1 MPQTQD
7 GEYERTTR
15 FTYGAL
21 PTCECLPQFTLIR
34 YIICA
39 PLLLKRYIVA
49 YLECLEVRYML
60 SQRVSM
66 LFPYENGSAS
76 IKTFLNIFFYLKK
89 NKKNSSSEILPPH
102 FYWLRFLQH
111 YQLCSFCDD
120 LLNDFD
126 IFIQKKKKSEEL
138 TIKIRN
144 SRKGSSL
151 EISSVTNFL
160 IWFWRRAFHISQM
173 N

>member
-1 MPQTQD
+1 MTEEPEEEASTPKLIDGSSAQGSGVLVPQTQD

-89 NKKNSSSEILPPH
+89 K
-102 FYWLRFLQH
+102 
-111 YQLCSFCDD
+111 
-120 LLNDFD
+120 
-126 IFIQKKKKSEEL
+126 
-138 TIKIRN
+138 
-144 SRKGSSL
+144 
-151 EISSVTNFL
+151 
-160 IWFWRRAFHISQM
+160 
-173 N
+173 